1 MINGIEADKY
11 GFTETH
17 SDAGYSLLKK
27 EIIVNIT
34 STKADITPTQANI
47 TGIQSKADTDS
58 TANDGVV
65 NGTALKNDVTV
76 QTTAQVPQSTKKSN
90 NECKNGESHNAF
102 VDMEVTNQK
111 QFLLPMTGG
120 AGSYALIIAG
130 VVIAGC
136 GFMIVKK
143 NQKRKEVQ

>member
-1 MINGIEADKY
+1 MVLN
-11 GFTETH
+11 
-17 SDAGYSLLKK
+17 
-27 EIIVNIT
+27 
-34 STKADITPTQANI
+34 
-47 TGIQSKADTDS
+47 
-58 TANDGVV
+58 ANDV
-65 NGTALKNDVTV
+65 AV
-76 QTTAQVPQSTKKSN
+76 QTTGASATVDSKKATMSA
-90 NECKNGESHNAF
+90 NGESVNAF

-111 QFLLPMTGG
+111 QFLLPVTGG

>member
-1 MINGIEADKY
+1 MVA
-11 GFTETH
+11 
-17 SDAGYSLLKK
+17 
-27 EIIVNIT
+27 
-34 STKADITPTQANI
+34 
-47 TGIQSKADTDS
+47 
-58 TANDGVV
+58 
-65 NGTALKNDVTV
+65 V
-76 QTTAQVPQSTKKSN
+76 QTTGASATVDSKKATMSA
-90 NECKNGESHNAF
+90 NGESVNAF